1 MQPTQTIRGVD
12 VYEGF
17 LDREAQGQVV
27 DDIRGVA
34 EIAPL
39 FSPMTPYGKPMRV
52 KMTSAG
58 KYGWYSDRKGYRYE
72 RQHPDGQ
79 DWPAIPESVLAIW
92 RTLVSTERMPDCCL
106 VNYYGEQ
113 ARMGM
118 HQDRD
123 EADFGWPVLSVSLG
137 DEGMFRVG
145 NATRGGKTQSVWLRS
160 GDVVVMGGEARLLYH
175 GLDKIRFGT
184 STLLPKGGRI
194 NLTLRVV
201 D

>member
-137 DEGMFRVG
+137 DEGMFRIG
-145 NATRGGKTQSVWLRS
+145 NTTRGGKTQSVWLRS